1 MIKAGFSKSLL
12 NTKYKK
18 VLKVRNNV
26 NNKNNEVKKIILSNL
41 HKATMVFFV
50 KTRYLNIHT

>member
-1 MIKAGFSKSLL
+1 MIKAGFSRSLL

-26 NNKNNEVKKIILSNL
+26 NNKNNEENKLILSNL
-41 HKATMVFFV
+41 HKATMVFFCQ
-50 KTRYLNIHT
+50 N